1 MQWMGWILA
10 KKEGEMML
18 RSKIFWSICLLV
30 AVSLFLASLVEQ
42 NLWLL
47 LGAGIVATI
56 TYFLADDVLFAE
68 YNQKRELKRQKLQ
81 KAFDDRR
88 KKE

>member
-1 MQWMGWILA
+1 
-10 KKEGEMML
+10 ML